1 MVRYRF
7 WDNSSERKLTSL
19 DPVTT
24 VAYKV
29 GQYGQYVQEKLHE
42 RRSTE

>member
-1 MVRYRF
+1 MIRAYDEHDLTMVRYRF

-29 GQYGQYVQEKLHE
+29 GQYGQ
-42 RRSTE
+42 